1 MHIMQILL
9 LLVATT
15 GVHLALFPHLLREAL
30 RGRVGKQCS
39 ADSVSICC
47 DSVGLSQHSPSKF
60 QNFSTRQWFGGS
72 DLQFRNPNPKY
83 ENGF

>member
-1 MHIMQILL
+1 MIAFNHDQIWGMDSPIL
-9 LLVATT
+9 AT

-60 QNFSTRQWFGGS
+60 QNFSTR
-72 DLQFRNPNPKY
+72 
-83 ENGF
+83 